1 MKRITSRWRGLLA
14 GAGVLAVTIIFGTQ
28 WAWPWYVELSLGR
41 LGWENG
47 DKPGSAVF
55 NPGGAAYSSRS
66 AVYRGGQQI
75 HYTWPLRYKPEWK
88 EVYARAG
95 LTSRDAKDLSRAG
108 QIEKLHVDG
117 RILPGTLAPLVRL
130 PRLLHLSIIT
140 DVRGEDLR
148 DLRDSQSLES
158 IYVDSSDG
166 QGMDFYA
173 ALAEIKTLRRVVIGS
188 SVTAE
193 ELEPLSR
200 LPNLRFLIVPGL
212 RPSPGLARVFQGM
225 PQLQQV
231 GLGGGN
237 VYPDLAPEL
246 RHACPKLKV
255 LPDDGGPLS
264 DSNYDETVFEQQG
277 DPPVLPD

>member
-1 MKRITSRWRGLLA
+1 LLA

-28 WAWPWYVELSLGR
+28 WAWPWYVEQSLR
-41 LGWENG
+41 TMGWENG
-47 DKPGSAVF
+47 SDPG
-55 NPGGAAYSSRS
+55 S
-66 AVYRGGQQI
+66 AVYRGGRRI
-75 HYTWPLRYKPEWK
+75 PYTWALRYKPEWK

-130 PRLLHLSIIT
+130 PRLLHLSLIT
-140 DVRGEDLR
+140 DVRAADLR
-148 DLRDSQSLES
+148 DLRDSPALES
-158 IYVDSSDG
+158 IYVHSSDG
-166 QGMDFYA
+166 QGIDFYA
-173 ALAEIKTLRRVVIGS
+173 ALAEIQALRRVVIGS

-200 LPNLRFLIVPGL
+200 LPNLRVLIVPGL

-237 VYPDLAPEL
+237 WFPFLGPEL
-246 RHACPKLKV
+246 RNACPKLEV
-255 LPDDGGPLS
+255 LPNDGGPLS
-264 DSNYDETVFEQQG
+264 DSNDDEMVFEQQD
-277 DPPVLPD
+277 DPSPLQE